1 MHRLHSAPGT
11 EVPAQSKE
19 NIGHRACS
27 YLYGPVDLRSVNKPC
42 NEPCKTHHVQRS
54 GHCSCPAS

>member
-27 YLYGPVDLRSVNKPC
+27 YPVRPYRSAF
-42 NEPCKTHHVQRS
+42 
-54 GHCSCPAS
+54 G